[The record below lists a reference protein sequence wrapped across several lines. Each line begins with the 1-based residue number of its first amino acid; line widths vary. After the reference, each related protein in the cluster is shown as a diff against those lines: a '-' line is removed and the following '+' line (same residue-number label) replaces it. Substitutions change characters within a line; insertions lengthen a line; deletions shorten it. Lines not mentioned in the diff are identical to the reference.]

1 MQKSALL
8 IGMTLEDFWQGHPQ
22 DFFVYQDL
30 YIENQKRKQEE
41 EDYKCWLQGF
51 YFISSL
57 AQVLQFKNPKKIYP
71 KEPYLESEKKKNMS
85 LNEKALAWVNRV
97 NSKF

>member
-8 IGMTLEDFWQGHPQ
+8 IGMTLEHFWQGHPQ
-22 DFFVYQDL
+22 DFFVYKDV
-30 YIENQKRKQEE
+30 YEEKIKQERE
-41 EDYKCWLQGF
+41 EKDFFAWWQGV

-57 AQVLQFKNPKKIYP
+57 NQVLQFKNPKKIYP
-71 KEPYLESEKKKNMS
+71 KEPYFETDKKKKMN
-85 LNEKALAWVNRV
+85 LGEKALAWINRV